1 MEDIPLGFILILFG
15 FFFVRLLCRGY
26 CADSH
31 RYRVEAAQVAAS
43 QGPAQGL
50 LPEKGIAGFSDL
62 FKYARMQSGRFF
74 TFLVRKSDCFC
85 KFARLYADETNIRHI
100 DFRPASAVLR
110 LLGGGGHPSRTAPED
125 RLVS

>member
-15 FFFVRLLCRGY
+15 FF
-26 CADSH
+26 
-31 RYRVEAAQVAAS
+31 VAAIVLTAIVIVWK
-43 QGPAQGL
+43 QRRLQRLKDPHKDYYRK
-50 LPEKGIAGFSDL
+50 KGIAGFSDL

-100 DFRPASAVLR
+100 DFRPAPAVLR